1 MTNEEA
7 VKYGTEWLKD
17 ECLDARDGAFIKM
30 ALEALRQ
37 EPCEDCIS
45 REAVLDL
52 CDSKD
57 PEYKVRYF
65 KEDVECLPPVTL
77 DAESEAQGVPD
88 TNVGNVMYDGLILEK
103 QPNGRHYYSVKYKEN
118 GEGYIGYSSYD
129 LQIVGNY
136 IKKYFIDGQYARGY
150 NDAKREIASS
160 GEYERAYERGKAD
173 AQTERWI
180 PVSEGLPSENGC
192 YLVSTTGTNND
203 IIDIAYYT
211 KEIWHKASRIKAWMP
226 LPEPYRAESEDNE
239 NVHQV

>member
-65 KEDVECLPPVTL
+65 KEDVECLPPVTPQPKTGRWTRVTDKAGHL
-77 DAESEAQGVPD
+77 VWECDCGWQQRFYTNFCPD
-88 TNVGNVMYDGLILEK
+88 CGIKMQEK
-103 QPNGRHYYSVKYKEN
+103 
-118 GEGYIGYSSYD
+118 
-129 LQIVGNY
+129 
-136 IKKYFIDGQYARGY
+136 
-150 NDAKREIASS
+150 KR
-160 GEYERAYERGKAD
+160 
-173 AQTERWI
+173 T
-180 PVSEGLPSENGC
+180 
-192 YLVSTTGTNND
+192 
-203 IIDIAYYT
+203 
-211 KEIWHKASRIKAWMP
+211 
-226 LPEPYRAESEDNE
+226 
-239 NVHQV
+239 